1 MNKFESLTIEKQNR
15 IINAGLHQ
23 FSKYGYQKAN
33 TEDIAYEAQIAKGLL
48 FYYFKNKEAFYL
60 YLCDFCES
68 YFIETFS
75 KDIDNTITDFFD
87 FIESTIISKVD
98 IIKTY
103 PYMFDFCMM
112 LTLSSQK
119 DNQKANDFL
128 VKLMS
133 QSYEESFRHI
143 DFSKFK
149 EEVDPMEILQMILWL
164 SEGYLLDKQRL
175 DQPITLEELLVNAQK
190 WQLMFKTISY
200 KEEFQ

>member
-1 MNKFESLTIEKQNR
+1 MDRFEALSKEKQTR

-68 YFIETFS
+68 YFMEEFS
-75 KDIDNTITDFFD
+75 KGIDTTITDFFD
-87 FIESTIISKVD
+87 FIEATILSKVD

-112 LTLSSQK
+112 LTLARQK

-128 VKLMS
+128 VSLMS

-149 EEVDPMEILQMILWL
+149 EDVEPMEILQMILWL

-175 DQPITLEELLVNAQK
+175 DQPITLEELLINAQK
-190 WQLMFKTISY
+190 WQAMFKSVSY
-200 KEEFQ
+200 KEEFL